1 MFWLLYF
8 IWFLL
13 VFPFAAEGFPL
24 PASRG
29 FFRPR
34 TIAMIYISAL
44 AFTRPVLFGGTPLL
58 PSTSRTPSSTRKPA
72 TYRTR
77 RSIWSIMEEL
87 GVYGTRR
94 AYRMKRDSFF
104 ALFRVL
110 VPHMKGSKG
119 SRKKSG
125 TGPTRRE
132 RKYDGATNGII
143 PKTSRLSMA
152 LRWFAGGSVWDIAL
166 VHGVSVSEVYE
177 SVWIIVDAVNA
188 CSSLRLQFPQT
199 HEKQQEAAREF
210 YKISKAGFET
220 CVGALYGVLIWTE
233 RPTEEDCRI
242 AKFSGTESPDFG
254 SKVPLKFESSV
265 LILYSRTPSVF
276 GTCTVD
282 DTPQVTL

>member
-152 LRWFAGGSVWDIAL
+152 LRWFAGGSVWDIVL
-166 VHGVSVSEVYE
+166 VHGVSVS
-177 SVWIIVDAVNA
+177 A

-254 SKVPLKFESSV
+254 SKVPLKFESRMPLRLGTLSV
-265 LILYSRTPSVF
+265 GLSLIARVSHKVQLTRFMSGCQILVA
-276 GTCTVD
+276 
-282 DTPQVTL
+282 